1 MTNHFRL
8 RERGSTVR
16 TEALAGCTT
25 FVTLA
30 YIILINPMVLGE
42 TGMDAGA
49 VLVATCLASAFGCL
63 VMGLWA
69 NYPIALAPGLGLNTY
84 FAAIAVGTM
93 GLSWEVALGAVFLSG
108 ALMLTLSVLPV
119 REWVLDGIPRS
130 QKMAIAAGIGFFLA
144 IIGLRNVGVVVD
156 SEATLVTLG
165 DLGQWTVLLA
175 TLGFIAMVALEYRGL
190 PGAVLLCI
198 LAVATVGWAFGLAAA
213 PESLVSAP
221 PSLAPT
227 ALQLDV
233 AAALEVGLVAIVF
246 SFLMVDLFD
255 TSGTLVAVLNE
266 AGLTDADGREP
277 MLRRALIA
285 DSSATMVGAL
295 LGTSTTT
302 SYVESAAGV
311 RAGGRTGLTAVV
323 GGGPLPRG
331 AAARAGGDGH
341 PGLRDRPGHLLRG
354 VRHGA
359 RAAPPTLGRPHGV
372 RPGHRDRAG
381 DALHLLDRHRHRH
394 GVHRLRAHQ
403 AGLRARLGSE
413 RRRGGRGRA
422 LPDSVRRHAGLATR
436 RG

>member
-323 GGGPLPRG
+323 VAVLFLAALPLAPVATAIPDFATAPAIFFVG
-331 AAARAGGDGH
+331 CVMARA
-341 PGLRDRPGHLLRG
+341 LRHLPWDDLTEC
-354 VRHGA
+354 VPA
-359 RAAPPTLGRPHGV
+359 IVT
-372 RPGHRDRAG
+372 
-381 DALHLLDRHRHRH
+381 ALAMPFTYSIATGIGMGFIAYALIK
-394 GVHRLRAHQ
+394 
-403 AGLRARLGSE
+403 LGS
-413 RRRGGRGRA
+413 GRA
-422 LPDSVRRHAGLATR
+422 SDLNAAVVVVAALFLIRFAVTR
-436 RG
+436 G